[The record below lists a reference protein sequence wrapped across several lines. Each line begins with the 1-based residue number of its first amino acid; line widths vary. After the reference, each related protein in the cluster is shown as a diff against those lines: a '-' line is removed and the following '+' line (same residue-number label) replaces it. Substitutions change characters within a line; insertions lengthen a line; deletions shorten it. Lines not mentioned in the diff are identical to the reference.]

1 MGPRAEGSLVIRAS
15 IPLLASPEAGI
26 GLPQET
32 ISRLLFDGLNDL
44 KLRGQKAVEGLWRI
58 ELHPV
63 PAPGGDVL
71 GIAPLALV
79 PLDRLCHAAIL
90 DDRRLEPPAI
100 GVRLAGVAD
109 RRRLQRLGPGGGGGT
124 RTG

>member
-63 PAPGGDVL
+63 PAPGGDVI

-79 PLDRLCHAAIL
+79 PLDRLRRAADGRKL
-90 DDRRLEPPAI
+90 RADGAGEGRPPEVPLRLLTE
-100 GVRLAGVAD
+100 
-109 RRRLQRLGPGGGGGT
+109 
-124 RTG
+124 